1 MTEIV
6 WFLAFKNTFV
16 LHCTGTLFTPFCKVG
31 VDLVSARLYEFFLK
45 KISAIENNEIIINN
59 NSNHDKDT
67 SKNGKK

>member
-6 WFLAFKNTFV
+6 WSLAFKTTSV
-16 LHCTGTLFTPFCKVG
+16 LHCTGTLFIPFCKVG
-31 VDLVSARLYEFFLK
+31 VDLVSARLHEVFLK
-45 KISAIENNEIIINN
+45 KCSAIENNQIFINN